1 MKDNNFFQRLERKLD
16 AWNENLDEL
25 SKNLNPEKMWKILY
39 GDVEPS
45 DLDEKYLQKY
55 HIRKLYLIF
64 RFILFMAGLLI
75 AGYMSMVIVG
85 SINDLLI
92 TVGYE
97 PFQNMPETA
106 SDNKGSDSGNKLSF
120 TKIIFKF
127 ALVLVFQLA
136 VLSFGHI
143 LILMALLPKK
153 SQEKLEILT
162 KKLERVHYLI
172 DNGEMEKILYGL
184 IKGKPEDFRIIRLAS
199 YFVRLICFAF
209 GLFLISYSID
219 FFIDPD
225 SHITDSDRKKI
236 EEIEYAVETGKMN
249 EDLGNTKVQEI
260 KPSPLIVLIRYG
272 VVGFVFFISGIFG
285 IKFGYN
291 YFSKLHNKIDNYLES
306 PKAQLHGE
314 IVGSIIFIIILI
326 IAIAFGGYFD

>member
-1 MKDNNFFQRLERKLD
+1 MKQFLD
-16 AWNENLDEL
+16 
-25 SKNLNPEKMWKILY
+25 
-39 GDVEPS
+39 
-45 DLDEKYLQKY
+45 
-55 HIRKLYLIF
+55 
-64 RFILFMAGLLI
+64 
-75 AGYMSMVIVG
+75 
-85 SINDLLI
+85 
-92 TVGYE
+92 
-97 PFQNMPETA
+97 
-106 SDNKGSDSGNKLSF
+106 
-120 TKIIFKF
+120 
-127 ALVLVFQLA
+127 
-136 VLSFGHI
+136 
-143 LILMALLPKK
+143 LLPKK

-162 KKLERVHYLI
+162 KKLERVHYLV

-291 YFSKLHNKIDNYLES
+291 YFSKLHNKIDNYIES